1 MAKVIGLVN
10 LHSDIEFTGL
20 TERRPVASVS
30 FLGRYGIIDFVLSNM
45 SNSKID
51 AIGVMIQKKPRSLFK
66 HLGNGNSWN
75 FNQKAG
81 GVSLL
86 YNEKYANDPKYNH
99 DINNLVETGKT
110 INKGTRKRQNISLET
125 YVINRKE
132 LLEIMKKAH
141 KISAFY
147 DLKDILGYLCDEKQ
161 IHTYEY
167 KGYARCLDSTEAYFK
182 YSLEML
188 DIDISSRVFKSNW
201 PIYTNTNDTPPTK
214 YLENA
219 NVKKSFVANGAVI
232 DGTVENSILGRE
244 VTIGKGAV
252 IKNCVIF
259 SGSKIA
265 PGAVLENVI
274 IDKRAKVEKKLEL
287 KGTETSPLYIKEGDR
302 V

>member
-99 DINNLVETGKT
+99 DINNLVENIHFLETSNADYVVIAPAHIVTTMDYNDVITAHEKSGASITMTYRKAKDADVAWVGCDVLEIDKDGLLTGKT

-188 DIDISSRVFKSNW
+188 DIDIS
-201 PIYTNTNDTPPTK
+201 
-214 YLENA
+214 
-219 NVKKSFVANGAVI
+219 
-232 DGTVENSILGRE
+232 
-244 VTIGKGAV
+244 
-252 IKNCVIF
+252 
-259 SGSKIA
+259 
-265 PGAVLENVI
+265 
-274 IDKRAKVEKKLEL
+274 
-287 KGTETSPLYIKEGDR
+287 
-302 V
+302 

>member
-1 MAKVIGLVN
+1 MIAPAHIVTTMDYNDVITAHEKSGATITMTYRKAKDADVAWVGCDVLEIDKDGL
-10 LHSDIEFTGL
+10 L
-20 TERRPVASVS
+20 
-30 FLGRYGIIDFVLSNM
+30 
-45 SNSKID
+45 
-51 AIGVMIQKKPRSLFK
+51 
-66 HLGNGNSWN
+66 
-75 FNQKAG
+75 
-81 GVSLL
+81 
-86 YNEKYANDPKYNH
+86 
-99 DINNLVETGKT
+99 TGKT

-214 YLENA
+214 YLANA

-265 PGAVLENVI
+265 SGAVLENVI